1 MKKKKVFV
9 AMLAALALVSA
20 AGCGKAEP
28 AAEPEL
34 EVSAQPEVQEEAEAE
49 AEEEAPQEEQAEEL
63 PLVYGVLK
71 TEVKESA
78 SGDDVVAP
86 DGNVVKGVK
95 IRKITLDGGA
105 ELSDVG
111 ADELGWR
118 WEDGSGAGYYVW
130 QCQFDGAD
138 KSEFRVSVLSEDDY
152 SAALASAGAK

>member
-9 AMLAALALVSA
+9 AMLAVLALVSA

-34 EVSAQPEVQEEAEAE
+34 EVSAQPEVQEEAVAK
-49 AEEEAPQEEQAEEL
+49 EEAPQEEKAEEL

-152 SAALASAGAK
+152 SAALASAGTK

>member
-34 EVSAQPEVQEEAEAE
+34 EVLAQPEVQEEAV
-49 AEEEAPQEEQAEEL
+49 AEEEAPQEEQAKEL

-95 IRKITLDGGA
+95 IRKITLDDGA

-138 KSEFRVSVLSEDDY
+138 KSEFKVSVLSEDDY
-152 SAALASAGAK
+152 SAALASAGTK

>member
-34 EVSAQPEVQEEAEAE
+34 EVSAQPEVQEEAV
-49 AEEEAPQEEQAEEL
+49 AEEEAPQEEKAEEL

-95 IRKITLDGGA
+95 IRKIALDDGA

-152 SAALASAGAK
+152 SAALASAGTK

>member
-1 MKKKKVFV
+1 MFV
-9 AMLAALALVSA
+9 AILAALALVSA

-34 EVSAQPEVQEEAEAE
+34 EVSAQSEVQEEAVAK
-49 AEEEAPQEEQAEEL
+49 EEAPQEEKAKEL

-152 SAALASAGAK
+152 SAALASAGTK

>member
-20 AGCGKAEP
+20 AGCGKAET

-34 EVSAQPEVQEEAEAE
+34 EVSAQPEVQEEAVV
-49 AEEEAPQEEQAEEL
+49 EEEPPQEEQAKEL

-95 IRKITLDGGA
+95 SRKITLDGGA

-152 SAALASAGAK
+152 SAALASAGTK